1 MKLIIYINEVIKMN
15 PRVSI
20 IMGVHNLS
28 DNYMKAINSIIEQ
41 TYKNWEF
48 IICNDGSSDDT
59 MNKLDKIAQKDNR
72 IIIIENKNNKG
83 LAYSLNKCIEVS
95 KGEYI
100 ARMDDDDISKAT
112 RIQTEVDF
120 LDANPQYAFVSTDYD
135 IDNGHQIISKARTL
149 VEEPSKY
156 DFLWTSPF
164 LHPATMFRK
173 KALKSINNYR
183 VAYETIRAEDYDL
196 YIRLYA
202 NNFIGYNIPQKL
214 FVYHVSDASM
224 KKRKY
229 KFRIY
234 ESIVR
239 AKGFKLLKISFIKSV
254 PYIIKPL
261 IVGLIPKKILKKI
274 QEG

>member
-1 MKLIIYINEVIKMN
+1 MN